1 MGNVILKMY
10 EGVGKTLLKAMKEAF
25 MSSTRSKIGAALA
38 KPALKETLKKFDTD
52 QYGGAPLLGC
62 NGLLV
67 KTHGSSKSVSIC
79 NSILQCKLFAD
90 QNINDDIKEMF
101 AISTDI

>member
-1 MGNVILKMY
+1 
-10 EGVGKTLLKAMKEAF
+10 
-25 MSSTRSKIGAALA
+25 MSSTKSKIGALLA
-38 KPALKETLKKFDTD
+38 KSALKETLKVYDTD

-67 KTHGSSKSVSIC
+67 KTHGSSKSIAIC
-79 NSILQCKLFAD
+79 NSILQCKTFAD
-90 QNINDDIKEMF
+90 QNVNKDIKEMF

>member
-1 MGNVILKMY
+1 
-10 EGVGKTLLKAMKEAF
+10 MKEAF
-25 MSSTRSKIGAALA
+25 MSSPKSKIGALLA
-38 KPALKETLKKFDTD
+38 KPALKKTLKQYDTN

-67 KTHGSSKSVSIC
+67 KTHGSSKSAPIC

-90 QNINDDIKEMF
+90 QNINNDIKEMF
-101 AISTDI
+101 SISSDI